1 MMKTIAATLVVL
13 AISGAVVGSP
23 VLVWEKVHYE
33 NSMGGLPH
41 GDQWVVSV
49 SDDQSASWAVNIDFW
64 GCCGGPIVQ
73 LQAWGVVDVDVESMA
88 RAFGGE
94 AWPYRDSWVYDE
106 WDELVEGISGLPNAP
121 FHIHVGTS
129 GGEAYGPLHL
139 AYLFIEEG
147 GCICW
152 DGTIAR
158 QGVEYPT
165 SGSIPEPMTGLVLAF
180 GLLAIRRRGW
190 RSRVFPF

>member
-1 MMKTIAATLVVL
+1 MRTFATTLVVL
-13 AISGAVVGSP
+13 ALSSAVFAAP
-23 VLVWEKVHYE
+23 VLVWERVHYKNWLDRLFE
-33 NSMGGLPH
+33 

-64 GCCGGPIVQ
+64 GGCGGPITQFQPFGV
-73 LQAWGVVDVDVESMA
+73 LDIDKESQAWVYDYMDL
-88 RAFGGE
+88 
-94 AWPYRDSWVYDE
+94 PYGDSWVYDE
-106 WDELVEGISGLPNAP
+106 WNELVEGISGPPDSP

-129 GGEAYGPLHL
+129 GGEAYGTLLL

-165 SGSIPEPMTGLVLAF
+165 SGRIPEPMTGLVLAF
-180 GLLAIRRRGW
+180 GFSVFTRRRRRAW
-190 RSRVFPF
+190 RGD